1 MTETQA
7 EHFEYMLKKQ
17 QKTLS
22 LWEGIMHRSVSWS
35 DFPHSEKPVT
45 VETDSDSSQQ
55 TESTEDKSTTD
66 KNVKLKKVIK
76 DPNKPLKKNE
86 KWFPFGRNHDD

>member
-45 VETDSDSSQQ
+45 VETGYVLQVPPFV
-55 TESTEDKSTTD
+55 ESGDRIQIDTRTGDYMTR
-66 KNVKLKKVIK
+66 VK
-76 DPNKPLKKNE
+76 D
-86 KWFPFGRNHDD
+86 